1 MLTLEATHISSN
13 IKPVLEGG
21 FTGKV
26 HSVFHRVVNLI
37 NGETLITVTDE
48 TIGDVPSSIRIL
60 KNGQWGFN
68 EGYIDQGSQVIGKN
82 GKLTFVDNK
91 LEIVYDNAVIISS
104 RQALQKKLLN
114 DQAKDRILSQMQ
126 TLGDMITPPE
136 GLCPLWHFIDAII
149 KDCPTDISTLSPM
162 AKAGFVAMKTLI
174 KGLRSENEKEFIEG
188 VKKITG
194 LGAGLTPS
202 GDDILTGLSGAYAL
216 LSDKTS
222 KPEAM
227 VYIKKIPALAQKATN
242 KIAYSYIKG
251 AVDGEITGLLAKYI
265 SILTSGPDT
274 QLETVSKALFK
285 IGGTSG
291 AELALGAY
299 IGVVNI
305 WRIVKN
311 SVD

>member
-1 MLTLEATHISSN
+1 MLTLKASHISSN
-13 IKPVLEGG
+13 IKPILEDG

-26 HSVFHRVVNLI
+26 HSVFYRVVNII

-48 TIGDVPSSIRIL
+48 TIGDVPSSIRTV
-60 KNGQWGFN
+60 KNGRWGFN
-68 EGYIDQGSQVIGKN
+68 EGFIDQGSQVIGRN
-82 GKLTFVDNK
+82 GRLIFVDND
-91 LEIVYDNAVIISS
+91 LEIVFDNAVIINSM
-104 RQALQKKLLN
+104 QTLTTKLLN
-114 DQAKDRILSQMQ
+114 YQERNRNLDQMQ
-126 TLGDMITPPE
+126 TMGDKIAPQE

-149 KDCPTDISTLSPM
+149 KDCPADISTLSPM
-162 AKAGFVAMKTLI
+162 AKAGFAAMKTLI

-188 VKKITG
+188 VKKLTG

-216 LSDKTS
+216 LSEKTS

-242 KIAYSYIKG
+242 MIAYSYTKG
-251 AVDGEITGLLAKYI
+251 AVEGEITGLLAKYI
-265 SILTSGPDT
+265 STLTSGPVT

-299 IGVVNI
+299 AGVCI
-305 WRIVKN
+305 FGETQEIV
-311 SVD
+311 